1 MGRAAPQ
8 LATAMATHT
17 SAAAQTPAGKKRC
30 HVARL
35 YRNSRKTNFRLP
47 GLASM
52 CSSPTLFL
60 LSRNV
65 ISRIG
70 NANQRV
76 RPGLDVV
83 RKFPEI
89 LGYIA
94 HVFEQIVNV
103 IGVGFQRTIE
113 PTH

>member
-8 LATAMATHT
+8 LATARATHT
-17 SAAAQTPAGKKRC
+17 SAAAQTPACKKCR
-30 HVARL
+30 HAARL
-35 YRNSRKTNFRLP
+35 CRNSRKTNFRLL

-70 NANQRV
+70 DANQRV

-83 RKFPEI
+83 SEFSEI
-89 LGYIA
+89 FRYVA
-94 HVFEQIVNV
+94 HVFEQ
-103 IGVGFQRTIE
+103 
-113 PTH
+113 